1 MHASDA
7 WLLFS
12 LHRLLCLE
20 QMSQQE
26 TPKRKGK
33 NKKSVYSTSEL
44 EGLELTQCAV
54 LAITLLFVWI
64 RPFDTA
70 SQKTAYCDLT
80 NISKTLVYTK
90 QISQYK
96 NISLSVCV
104 KGLTQYTKT
113 QTLFDQV

>member
-1 MHASDA
+1 MVPLYVNHAFYSDA

-33 NKKSVYSTSEL
+33 SVYSTSEL

-54 LAITLLFVWI
+54 LAITYVALCLNSAF
-64 RPFDTA
+64 
-70 SQKTAYCDLT
+70 
-80 NISKTLVYTK
+80 
-90 QISQYK
+90 
-96 NISLSVCV
+96 
-104 KGLTQYTKT
+104 
-113 QTLFDQV
+113 